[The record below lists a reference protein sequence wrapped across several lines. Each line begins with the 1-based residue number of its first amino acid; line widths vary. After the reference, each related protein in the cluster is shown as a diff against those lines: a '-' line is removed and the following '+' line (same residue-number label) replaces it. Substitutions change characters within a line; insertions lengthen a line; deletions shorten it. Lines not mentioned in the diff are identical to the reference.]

1 MARFE
6 GKVAIVTGAAGG
18 LGGATAARLASEG
31 ATVVMTDIAD
41 NAGRRLAEAIGAR
54 FIRHDVSDGSA
65 WAQVA
70 QTALDDEGRIDVL
83 VDAAVIEGDVV
94 QG

>member
-41 NAGRRLAEAIGAR
+41 NAG
-54 FIRHDVSDGSA
+54 
-65 WAQVA
+65 
-70 QTALDDEGRIDVL
+70 
-83 VDAAVIEGDVV
+83 
-94 QG
+94 

>member
-41 NAGRRLAEAIGAR
+41 DAGRRLAEGFPNPSGLQKAK
-54 FIRHDVSDGSA
+54 GS
-65 WAQVA
+65 
-70 QTALDDEGRIDVL
+70 R
-83 VDAAVIEGDVV
+83 
-94 QG
+94 